1 VSQDLD
7 AQGNAKINRILTADE
22 CQSLSELY
30 EKDEIFR
37 STVVMQRHGFGR
49 GEYRYFKY
57 PLPTIVES
65 LRTDIYPHVVPTA
78 NRWNEAMH
86 IDIRYP
92 KQLADFI
99 ERCHQAGQKKPTPLM
114 LRYRREDYNCLHQDL
129 YGEHVFP
136 LQLTVLLSE
145 PNKDFTGGEF
155 VMTEQRP
162 RMQSRP
168 AVVLLQQGDAVLFAV
183 NNRPVQG
190 NKGMYRVKL
199 RHGLSRIQSGERY
212 ALGVIF
218 HDAK

>member
-7 AQGNAKINRILTADE
+7 AQGNAKINHILTADE

-30 EKDEIFR
+30 EKDDIFR

-57 PLPTIVES
+57 PLPDLIST
-65 LRTDIYPHVVPTA
+65 LRFAIYRHLVRIA

-136 LQLTVLLSE
+136 LQLTIQLSQ

-155 VMTEQRP
+155 VITEQRP

-168 AVVLLQQGDAVLFAV
+168 MVVSLQQGDAVLFAV

-199 RHGLSRIQSGERY
+199 RHGVNRIQSGERY